1 MTRRPRRGLP
11 RHLAAPPA
19 APALA
24 DRAAPT
30 PAVLAPARR
39 LVRSGVWGP
48 HPRLGRDE
56 VRAAARTLTDA
67 TRDPVTVDEVLDA
80 LVAVAG
86 PQPTA
91 RASIDPDRAWDAV
104 ARAGAHLAELAHAG
118 ARVAFAT
125 ATPASLLALHATV
138 AAAASAAGARVASA
152 DEAGPYES
160 GRRLW
165 WLHDVAVATDGR
177 SLVEEHRVAAADEW
191 LFAVGIPAAVVA
203 DGVFAAQAIAAGIP
217 TVALA
222 DLDDPGPALAARQGR
237 PVLVVPLAQ
246 RRPPAAYAPLT
257 AALTAGLG
265 PPLAA
270 VPVTHD
276 GDDARHP
283 PHLATEAPFP
293 YAAPPSG
300 GEG

>member
-11 RHLAAPPA
+11 RHLADRPVPPVPADRPAPAPA
-19 APALA
+19 AAS
-24 DRAAPT
+24 
-30 PAVLAPARR
+30 PARR

-56 VRAAARTLTDA
+56 VRAAARTFADS

-104 ARAGAHLAELAHAG
+104 TRASAHLVELAHAG

-125 ATPASLLALHATV
+125 AAPASLLALHATL
-138 AAAASAAGARVASA
+138 AAAASAAGARVAAA
-152 DEAGPYES
+152 DEAGPYAS

-165 WLHDVAVATDGR
+165 WVHDVAVATDGR
-177 SLVEEHRVAAADEW
+177 ALVEEHRVAAADEW

-203 DGVFAAQAIAAGIP
+203 DGVFATQAIAAGIP

-246 RRPPAAYAPLT
+246 RRAPAAYAPLT

-265 PPLAA
+265 PRLVA
-270 VPVTHD
+270 VPATHD
-276 GDDARHP
+276 GDGARHP

>member
-11 RHLAAPPA
+11 RHLADRPVPPVHA
-19 APALA
+19 DRPAPA
-24 DRAAPT
+24 
-30 PAVLAPARR
+30 PASPARR
-39 LVRSGVWGP
+39 LVRAGVWGP

-56 VRAAARTLTDA
+56 VRAAARTLADS

-86 PQPTA
+86 PQPSA

-104 ARAGAHLAELAHAG
+104 TRASAHLVELAHAG

-125 ATPASLLALHATV
+125 AAPASLLALHATL
-138 AAAASAAGARVASA
+138 AAAASAAGARVAAA
-152 DEAGPYES
+152 DEAGPYAS

-165 WLHDVAVATDGR
+165 GVHDVAVATDGR
-177 SLVEEHRVAAADEW
+177 ALVEEHRVAAADEW

-222 DLDDPGPALAARQGR
+222 DLDDPGPALAARLGR

-246 RRPPAAYAPLT
+246 RRPPAAYAPLS
-257 AALTAGLG
+257 AALTAGLS
-265 PPLAA
+265 PRL
-270 VPVTHD
+270 VPVPVPATHD
-276 GDDARHP
+276 GDGARHP
-283 PHLATEAPFP
+283 PHLATETPFP